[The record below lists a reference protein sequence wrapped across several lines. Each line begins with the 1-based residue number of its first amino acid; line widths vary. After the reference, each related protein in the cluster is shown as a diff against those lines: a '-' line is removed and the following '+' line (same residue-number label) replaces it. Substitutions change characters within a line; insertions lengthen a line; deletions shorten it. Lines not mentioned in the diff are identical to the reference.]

1 MKYEVESLKYRASE
15 VMDIKTPKLQLIARI
30 LNDVEGLGGAEY
42 LELTAYLMEL
52 DQFIQNPLT
61 TALCD
66 RIRDRHKNGKPYM
79 NDELKESM
87 EEKN

>member
-1 MKYEVESLKYRASE
+1 MSYAEERYEVDNLKMRAAE
-15 VMDIKTPKLQLIARI
+15 VLDIKTPKINLIARI

-52 DQFIQNPLT
+52 DEFIQNPLT

-66 RIRDRHKNGKPYM
+66 RIKERH
-79 NDELKESM
+79 ND
-87 EEKN
+87 